1 MEENEKVNSTDM
13 TEENTAEST
22 AEQHEQVADVSR
34 EEQLE
39 LELRD
44 MKDKYTRLHADF
56 DNARKRHARERLDLI
71 QTASAAVIKEL
82 LSVMDDFERAEQAI
96 KASGDNSALE
106 GIALIHHRMQR
117 ILEGKGLKAMD
128 ALHAPFDTEFHEAI
142 TNIPAPSDDL
152 KGKVVDVVEKG
163 YFIHDTVI
171 RYAKVVVGQ

>member
-1 MEENEKVNSTDM
+1 MEENEKLNGSNTTD
-13 TEENTAEST
+13 EPTADST
-22 AEQHEQVADVSR
+22 AEELEQTAELSR

-71 QTASAAVIKEL
+71 QTASASVIKEL

-96 KASGDNSALE
+96 KASGDTSALE
-106 GIALIHHRMQR
+106 GISLIHHRMQR
-117 ILEGKGLKAMD
+117 ILEAKGLKAME
-128 ALHAPFDTEFHEAI
+128 AMHAPFDTEFHEAI
-142 TNIPAPSDDL
+142 TNIPAPSKDL

>member
-1 MEENEKVNSTDM
+1 MEEHEKMNRKDM
-13 TEENTAEST
+13 SEENTAEST
-22 AEQHEQVADVSR
+22 AEHVEQDIATSR

-39 LELRD
+39 LELRE

-71 QTASAAVIKEL
+71 QTASAGVIKEL

-96 KASGDNSALE
+96 KASGDSSALE
-106 GIALIHHRMQR
+106 GISLIHHRMQR
-117 ILEGKGLKAMD
+117 VLEGNGLKAMD
-128 ALHAPFDTEFHEAI
+128 ALHTPFDTEFHEAI

-171 RYAKVVVGQ
+171 RYAKVIVGQ